1 MDQLSR
7 NRVVPSNHRVDIL
20 PSLLRTARALGVV
33 GLALLPWLAVAGDVA
48 AYPGHNI
55 DLSTYKTFKILPVK
69 LMTKQGIQEDE
80 PTISPFIVA
89 ALRKELTAKGL
100 TEVADKPDLEIAS
113 LGTAVSIPQLEAVI
127 YSYLYSDDT
136 SIIGTAPLATMSR
149 YNREGTLYV
158 NMIDPRLKKGAWLGI
173 STRALGKPSNIEGD
187 INKAMQA
194 MFKKYP
200 ALK

>member
-1 MDQLSR
+1 MNQPGSKL
-7 NRVVPSNHRVDIL
+7 VVP
-20 PSLLRTARALGVV
+20 LLRVTSVLGIA
-33 GLALLPWLAVAGDVA
+33 GLALLPLLAIAGDVA
-48 AYPGHNI
+48 AYPAPNI
-55 DLSTYKTFKILPVK
+55 NLASYKTFKILPVK
-69 LMTKQGIQEDE
+69 LMTKSGLQENE

-100 TEVADKPDLEIAS
+100 TEVADGPDLEIAS
-113 LGTAVSIPQLEAVI
+113 LGTAVSIPQLEVVI
-127 YSYLYSDDT
+127 YSYLYSDST
-136 SIIGTAPLATMSR
+136 SVIGTAPLATMGR

-173 STRALGKPSNIEGD
+173 STRALNKPSKIEGD